1 MITKINVQYDPVLKK
16 ILEYVKT
23 RNLYTSSGGLLELM
37 RRGMEMDI
45 LEFNKKRT
53 PIYERQEPTRAE
65 LKAARRAERAERQER
80 KAAEPKPKEQPK
92 GDEWTHSEWM
102 AELRRLYMAKAD
114 TLEGDEQKAFCE
126 ASLPRFKVEDDARKF
141 LAELKAEAEAD
152 DW

>member
-1 MITKINVQYDPVLKK
+1 MIQKIKINCSHYSAVREYIEAAKATGGFTLSGALGQLLLRAVQHDLLN
-16 ILEYVKT
+16 I
-23 RNLYTSSGGLLELM
+23 GGRWSADKSE
-37 RRGMEMDI
+37 RR
-45 LEFNKKRT
+45 
-53 PIYERQEPTRAE
+53 
-65 LKAARRAERAERQER
+65 AARRAERAERQER

-92 GDEWTHSEWM
+92 DDEWTHSEWM

>member
-1 MITKINVQYDPVLKK
+1 MIKLTKINYGSSYQP
-16 ILEYVKT
+16 IREYIEAAKDKGMTIAGAIGQMLIRAVE
-23 RNLYTSSGGLLELM
+23 RDLLEVGGRWSADKSE
-37 RRGMEMDI
+37 RR
-45 LEFNKKRT
+45 
-53 PIYERQEPTRAE
+53 
-65 LKAARRAERAERQER
+65 AARRAERAERQER

-92 GDEWTHSEWM
+92 DDKWTHSEWM

>member
-1 MITKINVQYDPVLKK
+1 MDKVRITHQCAAAVTPYLNAVKEKTGLSFTQIISQMIIDDMTHDPFRVGG
-16 ILEYVKT
+16 
-23 RNLYTSSGGLLELM
+23 RWSSD
-37 RRGMEMDI
+37 RR
-45 LEFNKKRT
+45 
-53 PIYERQEPTRAE
+53 ER
-65 LKAARRAERAERQER
+65 KAARKAERQER

-92 GDEWTHSEWM
+92 DDEWTHSEWM

>member
-1 MITKINVQYDPVLKK
+1 MNKNIRLTQQAANAISGYLEAVKQMTGLSYTQIISQRLQADLSRDPFGL
-16 ILEYVKT
+16 
-23 RNLYTSSGGLLELM
+23 GGRWSAKASE
-37 RRGMEMDI
+37 RR
-45 LEFNKKRT
+45 
-53 PIYERQEPTRAE
+53 
-65 LKAARRAERAERQER
+65 AARRAERAERQER

-92 GDEWTHSEWM
+92 EQPKDDEWTHSEWM